1 MFCFELALPRA
12 LAHIQSCI
20 IMYYMPSYRN
30 SDEFSA
36 PNRIASAAHLDGAI
50 FTVDRVD
57 FTYSQ
62 DRTVFRSLSLG
73 ANSGDFLALLG
84 PSGCGKTTLL
94 NLLSGFLKP
103 NLGEITINGAAVT
116 PEHPELGYV
125 SQSPYLFPW
134 LSVLEN
140 VRFGLR
146 MSGKLSGA
154 EQCATALDYLS
165 LVGLAHV
172 ANELPHR
179 LSGGMQQRVSLARAL
194 VLEPRLLLMDEPFAA
209 LDAITRA
216 TMNEELLRLWANIG
230 QTVLFITHD
239 IEEAVFLADR
249 VIVLGLPPN
258 GIDSEV
264 MIDLP
269 RPRDRLATRALP
281 RFAELAA
288 HLTRRIGAVMA
299 L

>member
-1 MFCFELALPRA
+1 
-12 LAHIQSCI
+12 
-20 IMYYMPSYRN
+20 MYYMHLTHASADIFEPTFVAGALTTS
-30 SDEFSA
+30 SGATFSA
-36 PNRIASAAHLDGAI
+36 DRLGFSYSHGRPI
-50 FTVDRVD
+50 FEA
-57 FTYSQ
+57 
-62 DRTVFRSLSLG
+62 LSLKAKPG
-73 ANSGDFLALLG
+73 EFIALLG

-103 NLGEITINGAAVT
+103 VSGSVAINGTPVA
-116 PEHPELGYV
+116 PEHPAFGYV
-125 SQSPYLFPW
+125 FQSPHLFPW

-146 MSGKLSGA
+146 MSGKLSDTD
-154 EQCATALDYLS
+154 QRTKALEYLS
-165 LVGLAHV
+165 LVGLADV
-172 ANELPHR
+172 ANEWPHR

-216 TMNEELLRLWANIG
+216 DMNEELLRLWARIG

-249 VIVLGLPPN
+249 VIVLGLSPN

-264 MIDLP
+264 AIDLP
-269 RPRDRLATRALP
+269 RPRERLRARALP
-281 RFAELAA
+281 RFAELVE

-299 L
+299 S